1 MISRLY
7 LSLLAF
13 TRRRF
18 KIFNKKG
25 IGLAIYGVV
34 AFLLIIIVLIV
45 FWVFFVIPNS
55 VSVTTQSIVANEK
68 IDADL
73 TLLNYLKT
81 PVTISGKQ
89 MLVSDLIRLYYNDPS
104 HEAQLKTETKKIFD
118 NVFSDYTYQLKI
130 ENKIISES
138 SKKYTLG
145 KKNLNAN
152 NIVSVRENVPAQI
165 ELEVNLD

>member
-1 MISRLY
+1 ML
-7 LSLLAF
+7 F

-18 KIFNKKG
+18 KINKKG
-25 IGLAIYGVV
+25 IELAIYGVV

-55 VSVTTQSIVANEK
+55 ISISPTQSIVANEK

-73 TLLNYLKT
+73 TLLNYLRT
-81 PVTISGKQ
+81 NVTINGNS
-89 MLVSDLIRLYYNDPS
+89 MLISDLIRLYYNDKTYEP
-104 HEAQLKTETKKIFD
+104 QLKAETKKIFD
-118 NVFSDYTYQLKI
+118 KVFSDYVYQLKI

-138 SKKYTLG
+138 SKKYSLG

-152 NIVSVRENVPAQI
+152 NIVPVRENVPAQKI